1 MRFTVRISPH
11 DAPLREPDLGMT
23 AESTSN
29 ETPLSRGLGVPKID
43 GLATLPPS
51 PPAPSMENVC
61 AVVVAY
67 FPDKDFEARLQTIL
81 PQVARLVIVDNTP
94 DAIPLSPEIISAWGE
109 RLHCIANNNNN
120 GVASALNQGLEY
132 ASQRGYPWV
141 LTLDQDTQCYPDMV
155 TILSKAY
162 ADCHPRPAV
171 IGSNY
176 LDPRNRKPKIPPHEN
191 KCLEQKTVITSG
203 SLVDVAIALL
213 IGGFREDYFID
224 QVDHEFCLRLRTL
237 GYRVVI
243 SQVPVMAHSV
253 GYPGGVD
260 VPFIGILPN
269 HPPLRKYYIARNTV
283 VTISA
288 YWRQEP
294 EWCLR
299 RFVRLILGLGH
310 MAVLEENRLAKVRAF
325 SAGIADGIFHRLGPC
340 QRKWLLRGD

>member
-1 MRFTVRISPH
+1 MKKILPFRGYFSP
-11 DAPLREPDLGMT
+11 
-23 AESTSN
+23 ES
-29 ETPLSRGLGVPKID
+29 G
-43 GLATLPPS
+43 GLATLLPS
-51 PPAPSMENVC
+51 PPAPSTENVC

-67 FPDKDFEARLQTIL
+67 FPDEDFEVRLQTIL

-94 DAIPLSPEIISAWGE
+94 DAISLSPDIIAAWGE
-109 RLHCIANNNNN
+109 RLHCITNHTNR

-132 ASQRGYPWV
+132 AFQQGYPWV
-141 LTLDQDTQCYPDMV
+141 LTLDQDTQCYPNMV
-155 TILSKAY
+155 TILGNVYEECS
-162 ADCHPRPAV
+162 PRPAV

-176 LDPRNRKPKIPPHEN
+176 LDPRNHKPKVPHQGK

-203 SLVDVAIALL
+203 SLVNAKIGLL

-224 QVDHEFCLRLRTL
+224 QVDHEFCLRLRTQ
-237 GYRVVI
+237 GCRVVI
-243 SQVPVMAHSV
+243 SREPVMAHSV
-253 GYPGGVD
+253 GRPGGVE
-260 VPFIGILPN
+260 VPFLGILPN

-283 VTISA
+283 VTILA

-325 SAGIADGIFHRLGPC
+325 TAGIADGIFRRLGPC
-340 QRKWLLRGD
+340 QRKWLLRAD